1 MDELSS
7 IGILI
12 FGGLLLRFALTLTGQ
27 AWAKSHA
34 QTVAFMILPVITYVI
49 TKTIT
54 GNIALSLGM
63 IGALSIVRFRHPVK
77 SALELIMYFDLI
89 TIGIATSVRTKWAIQ
104 LILCTIVIIFA
115 VKIVQKIVQKSGRS
129 FYTTSF
135 NEGVALNSIEV
146 FAKEKIDLIENSNNL
161 VSLYNNTVQNEIIY
175 RLTFENKNE
184 LNRFKKG
191 IEGSKSI
198 NKININFV

>member
-1 MDELSS
+1 MDEITSLA
-7 IGILI
+7 ILI
-12 FGGLLLRFALTLTGQ
+12 FGGLSLRFALTISGQ

-49 TKTIT
+49 TNTIA

>member
-1 MDELSS
+1 MDELTS
-7 IGILI
+7 IFILI
-12 FGGLLLRFALTLTGQ
+12 FGGLSLRFSLSLTGQ

-49 TKTIT
+49 TQTIA

-104 LILCTIVIIFA
+104 LILCTIIIIFV
-115 VKIVQKIVQKSGRS
+115 VKLVQKISIKYGRP
-129 FYTTSF
+129 FYKISF
-135 NEGVALNSIEV
+135 NEGSALNSVEI
-146 FAKEKIDLIENSNNL
+146 FAKAKIDIAEKSDHLTNL
-161 VSLYNNTVQNEIIY
+161 FNDKISGEFVY
-175 RLTFENKNE
+175 RLTFENKKQLNE
-184 LNRFKKG
+184 FKNK
-191 IEGSKSI
+191 IQDLQNI
-198 NKININFV
+198 NKVNIDLV

>member
-1 MDELSS
+1 MDELTS
-7 IGILI
+7 IFILI
-12 FGGLLLRFALTLTGQ
+12 FGGLSLRFSLSLTGQ

-49 TKTIT
+49 TQTIA

-104 LILCTIVIIFA
+104 LILCTIIIIFV
-115 VKIVQKIVQKSGRS
+115 VKLVQKISIKYGRP
-129 FYTTSF
+129 FYKTSF
-135 NEGVALNSIEV
+135 NEGSALNSVEI
-146 FAKEKIDLIENSNNL
+146 FAKAKIDIAEKSDHLTNL
-161 VSLYNNTVQNEIIY
+161 FNDRISGEFVY
-175 RLTFENKNE
+175 RLTFENKKQLNE
-184 LNRFKKG
+184 FKNK
-191 IEGSKSI
+191 IQDLQNI
-198 NKININFV
+198 NKVNIDLV

>member
-1 MDELSS
+1 MNELTS
-7 IGILI
+7 IFILI
-12 FGGLLLRFALTLTGQ
+12 FGGLSLRFSLSLTGQ

-49 TKTIT
+49 TQTIA

-104 LILCTIVIIFA
+104 LILCTIIIIFA
-115 VKIVQKIVQKSGRS
+115 VKLVQKISIKYGRP
-129 FYTTSF
+129 FYKVSF
-135 NEGVALNSIEV
+135 NEGSALNSVEI
-146 FAKEKIDLIENSNNL
+146 FAKAKIDIAEKSDHLTNL
-161 VSLYNNTVQNEIIY
+161 FNDRISGEFVY
-175 RLTFENKNE
+175 RLTFENKKQLNE
-184 LNRFKKG
+184 FKNK
-191 IEGSKSI
+191 IQDLQNI
-198 NKININFV
+198 NKVNIDLV

>member
-1 MDELSS
+1 MNELTS
-7 IGILI
+7 IFILI
-12 FGGLLLRFALTLTGQ
+12 FGGLSLRFSLSLTGQ

-49 TKTIT
+49 TQTIA

-104 LILCTIVIIFA
+104 LILCTIIIIFV
-115 VKIVQKIVQKSGRS
+115 VKLVQKISIKYGRP
-129 FYTTSF
+129 FYKVSF
-135 NEGVALNSIEV
+135 NEGSALNSVEI
-146 FAKEKIDLIENSNNL
+146 FAKAKIDIAEKSDH
-161 VSLYNNTVQNEIIY
+161 
-175 RLTFENKNE
+175 LTN
-184 LNRFKKG
+184 
-191 IEGSKSI
+191 
-198 NKININFV
+198 

>member
-1 MDELSS
+1 MDELTS
-7 IGILI
+7 IFILI
-12 FGGLLLRFALTLTGQ
+12 FGGLSLRFSLSLTGQ

-49 TKTIT
+49 TQTIA

-104 LILCTIVIIFA
+104 LILCTIIIIFV
-115 VKIVQKIVQKSGRS
+115 VKLVQKISIKYGRP
-129 FYTTSF
+129 FYKVSF
-135 NEGVALNSIEV
+135 NEGLALNSVEI
-146 FAKEKIDLIENSNNL
+146 FAKAKIDIAEKSDHLTNL
-161 VSLYNNTVQNEIIY
+161 FNDRISGEFVY
-175 RLTFENKNE
+175 RLTFENKKQLNE
-184 LNRFKKG
+184 FKNK
-191 IEGSKSI
+191 IQDLQNI
-198 NKININFV
+198 NKVNIDLV